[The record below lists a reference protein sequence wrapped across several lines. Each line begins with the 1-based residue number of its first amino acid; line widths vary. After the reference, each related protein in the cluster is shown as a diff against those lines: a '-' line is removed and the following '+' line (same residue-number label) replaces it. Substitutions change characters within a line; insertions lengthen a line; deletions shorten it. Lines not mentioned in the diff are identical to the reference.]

1 MSSSS
6 LKQDYKTKT
15 VIKEMKKIEYQAP
28 EMEVINLS
36 VQEPMLIVVSPS
48 DEKPSG
54 GGELPGEGPEE

>member
-36 VQEPMLIVVSPS
+36 VQGPMLIVVS
-48 DEKPSG
+48 EKGDTPGG
-54 GGELPGEGPEE
+54 GGEIPGEGPEE